1 MRALLPLK
9 RLLQRVRSLRR
20 SARSEDTPGPAVRL
34 GSRVR
39 YQLDGQPPE
48 DRILVRT
55 RNYVPDGRFVC
66 LDTALGLALIGL
78 RAGDSVLVEW
88 LPTVEE
94 ELHVIEVFAVP
105 EPVYTADG
113 VVVPFRRRAAPQ
125 PGSGSV

>member
-1 MRALLPLK
+1 MSALLPLK
-9 RLLQRVRSLRR
+9 RLLQRVGSVKRR
-20 SARSEDTPGPAVRL
+20 TLSDDKPGPAVRL

-66 LDTALGLALIGL
+66 LDSALGLALIGL
-78 RAGDSVLVEW
+78 RGGDRVLVEW

-94 ELHVIEVFAVP
+94 ELHVIEVFTAP

-113 VVVPFRRRAAPQ
+113 VVVPFRRPAAPQ
-125 PGSGSV
+125 PESGPA